1 MYLAQAA
8 SGGEDPSVAPGGRPG
23 LPEAASPL
31 TPSRQQPAHSDFDS
45 FQSAHFLSDFVFFS
59 PGQVSLNPFLM
70 SPCLVLFVGHCP
82 VSNK

>member
-31 TPSRQQPAHSDFDS
+31 TPSRLPPAHSDFDS
-45 FQSAHFLSDFVFFS
+45 FHSAHLLSDFAFFS
-59 PGQVSLNPFLM
+59 PDQFH
-70 SPCLVLFVGHCP
+70 SPLTAGAICWTLVFGCQWPPIV
-82 VSNK
+82 